1 MVNQKSLSVI
11 QELRKNARQS
21 LTDISRCISIPLSSL
36 FKSVK
41 KLEDEK
47 VILKYSALLDYNRI
61 GYSTRVFLSVQV
73 KEKEKFK
80 KFMMGYSK
88 VNSLSRA
95 SSNSFFAELIFRN
108 MLELED
114 FLENLERFGV
124 QNQEVYHIIQEIK
137 KEEHDLGIEDV

>member
-1 MVNQKSLSVI
+1 MINQKSLSVI

-21 LTDISRCISIPLSSL
+21 LTDISRYISMPLSSL

-47 VILKYSALLDYNRI
+47 IILKYSALLDYNKI
-61 GYSTRVFLSVQV
+61 GYSTRIFLSVQA

-80 KFMMGYSK
+80 EFMMEHPK

-95 SSNSFFAELIFRN
+95 SSNSFFAEMIFRN

-114 FLENLERFGV
+114 FLESLEVFGV
-124 QNQEVYHIIQEIK
+124 QNKEVYHIIQEIK
-137 KEEHDLGIEDV
+137 REEHDLGMENV